1 MSMVGQHGRI
11 GPHRLDLLTQ
21 FSIFYSNFSQ
31 TLLRG
36 SSATCVVFEMF
47 RKRKQRAS
55 QAAAAAGAA
64 GVAYAPHTLLELSK
78 QLLLCSKNCTSLS
91 RDTMKHPP
99 VFRDAKSARTPK
111 LCGPKDVGPI
121 SKCQFRASSNGGA
134 QRHLVSAPRW
144 IAAIQKA
151 S

>member
-1 MSMVGQHGRI
+1 MSRVAQQGRAR
-11 GPHRLDLLTQ
+11 PDRLDLLTQ

-64 GVAYAPHTLLELSK
+64 GVAYAPDTLLELST
-78 QLLLCSKNCTSLS
+78 QLLLCSKNCRFLS
-91 RDTMKHPP
+91 WDTMEHPP
-99 VFRDAKSARTPK
+99 VFRHAKSARTPK

-134 QRHLVSAPRW
+134 QRHLVSAPRR

>member
-1 MSMVGQHGRI
+1 MGQQGGTR
-11 GPHRLDLLTQ
+11 PDRLDLLAQ
-21 FSIFYSNFSQ
+21 FSIFYSNFSL

-55 QAAAAAGAA
+55 QAAAAASAA
-64 GVAYAPHTLLELSK
+64 GVAYMYAPDTLLELST
-78 QLLLCSKNCTSLS
+78 QLLLCSKNCRFLS
-91 RDTMKHPP
+91 WDTMEHPP
-99 VFRDAKSARTPK
+99 VFRHAKSARTPK

-121 SKCQFRASSNGGA
+121 SKCQVRASSNGGA
-134 QRHLVSAPRW
+134 QRHLVSAPRR

>member
-1 MSMVGQHGRI
+1 VGQDRTDSI
-11 GPHRLDLLTQ
+11 CSLSFQYFTLFFRRRSYEGPPLHVS
-21 FSIFYSNFSQ
+21 F
-31 TLLRG
+31 
-36 SSATCVVFEMF
+36 FEMF

-64 GVAYAPHTLLELSK
+64 GVAYAPHTLLELST
-78 QLLLCSKNCTSLS
+78 QLLLWFKNCRFLS
-91 RDTMKHPP
+91 WDTIEHPP
-99 VFRDAKSARTPK
+99 VFRHAKSARTPK

-134 QRHLVSAPRW
+134 QRHLVSAPWRV
-144 IAAIQKA
+144 AAIPKA

>member
-1 MSMVGQHGRI
+1 MSRVAQQGRA
-11 GPHRLDLLTQ
+11 GLDTFDLLTQ

-64 GVAYAPHTLLELSK
+64 GIAYAPHT
-78 QLLLCSKNCTSLS
+78 QLAFSTQLRLCSENDSFVT
-91 RDTMKHPP
+91 RDNMEH
-99 VFRDAKSARTPK
+99 
-111 LCGPKDVGPI
+111 
-121 SKCQFRASSNGGA
+121 ASFF
-134 QRHLVSAPRW
+134 
-144 IAAIQKA
+144 
-151 S
+151 

>member
-1 MSMVGQHGRI
+1 MEKTRQKKKHLSRQVEYVTLCSATGSRRTAQI
-11 GPHRLDLLTQ
+11 LLAQ

-111 LCGPKDVGPI
+111 LCGRQVYLR
-121 SKCQFRASSNGGA
+121 CR
-134 QRHLVSAPRW
+134 
-144 IAAIQKA
+144 
-151 S
+151 

>member
-1 MSMVGQHGRI
+1 MSRVAQQGRA
-11 GPHRLDLLTQ
+11 GPDTFDLLTQ

-64 GVAYAPHTLLELSK
+64 GVAYAPDTLLELST
-78 QLLLCSKNCTSLS
+78 QLLLCSKNCRFLS
-91 RDTMKHPP
+91 WDTIEHPP
-99 VFRDAKSARTPK
+99 VFQTVKSARTPK
-111 LCGPKDVGPI
+111 IED
-121 SKCQFRASSNGGA
+121 RT
-134 QRHLVSAPRW
+134 
-144 IAAIQKA
+144 
-151 S
+151 

>member
-1 MSMVGQHGRI
+1 MSRVRQQ
-11 GPHRLDLLTQ
+11 GPTGPDTFDMLAQ

-111 LCGPKDVGPI
+111 FCGHIHTRRDTRHEI
-121 SKCQFRASSNGGA
+121 YSLSHGGA
-134 QRHLVSAPRW
+134 ERHLVSAPWR
-144 IAAIQKA
+144 IAAIPKA

>member
-1 MSMVGQHGRI
+1 VYAVVGQSLRGRSDI
-11 GPHRLDLLTQ
+11 VTQ

-31 TLLRG
+31 TFLRG

-64 GVAYAPHTLLELSK
+64 GVAYAPHTLLELATV
-78 QLLLCSKNCTSLS
+78 LLLCSKNLRFLS
-91 RDTMKHPP
+91 WDTMEYPP

-111 LCGPKDVGPI
+111 LCGRQVYLRC
-121 SKCQFRASSNGGA
+121 S
-134 QRHLVSAPRW
+134 
-144 IAAIQKA
+144 
-151 S
+151 

>member
-1 MSMVGQHGRI
+1 MNRNLSRVGQQGGT
-11 GPHRLDLLTQ
+11 GPHRLDLLAQ

-64 GVAYAPHTLLELSK
+64 GVAYAPHTLLELSTV
-78 QLLLCSKNCTSLS
+78 LLLCSKNLRFLS
-91 RDTMKHPP
+91 WDTMEHPP

-111 LCGPKDVGPI
+111 LCGREVYLRC
-121 SKCQFRASSNGGA
+121 S
-134 QRHLVSAPRW
+134 
-144 IAAIQKA
+144 
-151 S
+151 